1 MFRLLKIFFTP
12 RSTSKKPSAVSSAE
26 HSQEEGRV
34 ALIAT
39 VSFDSDEFTART
51 GYHVRH
57 EKYFIQAIIHRS
69 FLQLV
74 PPGIS
79 QSNERM
85 EFLGD
90 SILNLIVAEYL
101 YNTFPQAEEGELSKI
116 RARVVSRNSLAECA
130 RRLRV
135 EDFVLMSPSAHQ
147 SIRTGS
153 ESILVDAV
161 EAFVAAIYLDGG
173 YKAAKTF
180 VEDQIL
186 KQFPASRLSIDENY
200 KSRLLEYSQAN
211 GLGIPRYV
219 TIGESGPDH
228 SPEFTV
234 EVQVNGIPVGA
245 GIGGSK
251 KAAEQSA
258 ASRAVEFFAT
268 RPKPGQEP

>member
-1 MFRLLKIFFTP
+1 MFRLLKIFLTP
-12 RSTSKKPSAVSSAE
+12 RSTSKKPPVVSSAE
-26 HSQEEGRV
+26 HSQEDGRV
-34 ALIAT
+34 ALMAT
-39 VSFDSDEFTART
+39 VSFDSNEFTART

-57 EKYFIQAIIHRS
+57 EKFFIQAIIHRS

-74 PPGIS
+74 PPGIT

-90 SILNLIVAEYL
+90 SILNLIVAEHL
-101 YNTFPQAEEGELSKI
+101 YHTFPEAEEGELSKI
-116 RARVVSRNSLAECA
+116 RARVVSRTSLAECA

-186 KQFPASRLSIDENY
+186 KQFPTSRLSLDENY

-228 SPEFTV
+228 SPVFTV

-245 GIGGSK
+245 GTGGSK
-251 KAAEQSA
+251 KSAEQAA
-258 ASRAVEFFAT
+258 ASRAIEFFAT
-268 RPKPGQEP
+268 RQTGTETA